1 MGNGQDVIC
10 LLCTL
15 NRASGRRLGLNKTR
29 ADGPPNFMNSR
40 LYVGNLSPEVTEEN
54 LRSLFSK
61 SGTVAEVKLMLDPVT
76 NQSRG
81 FAFVTMATP
90 ESAAAALR
98 DFHCHGIGGRYI
110 TVTEARPPQEPK
122 GMMSEGF
129 GLGATGAFRPTPSRP
144 KTHRGPPRSSR
155 PRNRRR

>member
-1 MGNGQDVIC
+1 MGDGHDVIC

-40 LYVGNLSPEVTEEN
+40 LYVGNLSPEVTEET
-54 LRSLFSK
+54 LRALFSK

-81 FAFVTMATP
+81 FAFVTIATP

-98 DFHCHGIGGRYI
+98 DFHCHRI
-110 TVTEARPPQEPK
+110 
-122 GMMSEGF
+122 
-129 GLGATGAFRPTPSRP
+129 
-144 KTHRGPPRSSR
+144 
-155 PRNRRR
+155 